1 MKESYIEDF
10 EVWQKDF
17 EFYSDIAVRF
27 SETDLFGHLNN
38 TVPFIYFEQARI
50 DLLNKQPIMENAVSS
65 EAKTIPVV
73 ADLQCD
79 FLGQIYFG
87 ETVRVYVKYA
97 KFGGSSVDIH
107 YMGVVDGEVRLTG
120 RSMLV
125 QVDSKTGRSVKWTES
140 QLEKI
145 K

>member
-1 MKESYIEDF
+1 MKESYIEDY
-10 EVWQKDF
+10 EAWQKDF
-17 EFYSDIAVRF
+17 EFFTDIKVRF

-38 TVPFIYFEQARI
+38 TVPFIYFEQGRVE
-50 DLLNKQPIMENAVSS
+50 LLQQKPIMDNGLTKES
-65 EAKTIPVV
+65 KTLPIV

-87 ETVRVYVKYA
+87 ETVRLFVKYA

-120 RSMLV
+120 RSTLV
-125 QVDSKTGRSVKWTES
+125 QVDGKTGRAVKWSES
-140 QLEKI
+140 QLQKI
-145 K
+145 M

>member
-10 EVWQKDF
+10 ETWQK
-17 EFYSDIAVRF
+17 EFKFSVDITVRF

-50 DLLNKQPIMENAVSS
+50 ALLNKYAIIDDGLSTES
-65 EAKTIPVV
+65 KTIPVV

-79 FLGQIYFG
+79 FLGQIFFG
-87 ETVRVYVKYA
+87 DTVKLFVKYA
-97 KFGGSSVDIH
+97 KFGSSSVDIH

-120 RSMLV
+120 RGALV
-125 QVDSKTGRSVKWTES
+125 QMDQSTGKSVKWTAK

-145 K
+145 D